1 MASSIQ
7 IVELILEGLV
17 SMASRNLQQIDLQ
30 ENFHV
35 IQELG
40 DGGFGSVLMVKEKKT
55 DQIMALKVL
64 DRNKTTEFTFLMELS
79 MSFFVSSHPNIIET
93 YGTAFKTC
101 DYFAFTQE
109 ASMGGDLFSLIEPN
123 VGLSEDKVKR
133 CAVQISSALE
143 FIHSKGLVHLD
154 IKLENILV
162 FHKDCHCIKIIDFG
176 LSRVKGTITR
186 SKSGST
192 SYMAPEMRQLTDK
205 DALLVDS
212 TLDVWSFGIVL
223 YSLLTGKFP
232 WQSAVSTDK
241 DYSSFVEWQNNFEK
255 INPPA
260 PWSKLAL
267 GALKIFSRLLAVDS
281 NKRSK
286 STEVLMFLDEC
297 WREQISQSTGG
308 TSGNADAKECE
319 LSNCYQESYICK
331 DVSARIPSNLS
342 YSSISTTSMSY
353 YLTSDSSDSE
363 SEETLD
369 NWQKN
374 VLNPSMIMDDKISV
388 HVEADVEL
396 G

>member
-7 IVELILEGLV
+7 DVELILEGLV
-17 SMASRNLQQIDLQ
+17 SMASNNLQQLDLQ

-64 DRNKTTEFTFLMELS
+64 DRKKTTEFTFLMELS
-79 MSFFVSSHPNIIET
+79 MSFFVSSHPNIIGT

-109 ASMGGDLFSLIEPN
+109 VSMGGDLFSLVEPN
-123 VGLSEDKVKR
+123 VGLSEHTIKR

-162 FHKDCHCIKIIDFG
+162 FHKDCHCIKMIDFG

-232 WQSAVSTDK
+232 WQSAVYTDK
-241 DYSSFVEWQNNFEK
+241 DYSSFVEWQNNFEN
-255 INPPA
+255 IEPPA
-260 PWSKLAL
+260 PWSKLSP
-267 GALKIFSRLLAVDS
+267 GALKMFSRLLAVDT
-281 NKRSK
+281 NKRS
-286 STEVLMFLDEC
+286 
-297 WREQISQSTGG
+297 
-308 TSGNADAKECE
+308 
-319 LSNCYQESYICK
+319 
-331 DVSARIPSNLS
+331 
-342 YSSISTTSMSY
+342 
-353 YLTSDSSDSE
+353 
-363 SEETLD
+363 
-369 NWQKN
+369 
-374 VLNPSMIMDDKISV
+374 
-388 HVEADVEL
+388 
-396 G
+396 